1 MAAFL
6 GQGATLSW
14 NSNPVGQILSID
26 GPNMERAMI
35 DTTNLGTS
43 QTVDSVDVKFRTFAA
58 GFGDGGEVSVE
69 VQFDHDDTG
78 QGNLWDDFTAGTSR
92 TVVITFSDADTYT
105 FTAFVRSMSHSQSID
120 EVNRATIAFKI
131 TGAVDHTTAS

>member
-6 GQGATLSW
+6 GQGATISW
-14 NSNPVGQILSID
+14 NGNDIGQVLSID

-35 DTTNLGTS
+35 DTTNLGT
-43 QTVDSVDVKFRTFAA
+43 
-58 GFGDGGEVSVE
+58 GEVSVE
-69 VQFDHDDTG
+69 VQFDHDDTA
-78 QGNLWDDFTAGTSR
+78 QGAMWDDFTAGTSR
-92 TVVITFSDADTYT
+92 TVVITFSDSDTYT

-131 TGAVDHTTAS
+131 TGAVDHSTA

>member
-6 GQGATLSW
+6 GQGATISW
-14 NSNPVGQILSID
+14 NSNNIGQVLYID
-26 GPNMERAMI
+26 GPNMERAMV
-35 DTTNLGTS
+35 DPTNLSTAS
-43 QTVDSVDVKFRTFAA
+43 TVDSVSVKFRTFAA
-58 GFGDGGEVSVE
+58 GFGDAGEVSVE

-78 QGNLWDDFTAGTSR
+78 QGAIWDDFTAGTSR

-131 TGAVDHTTAS
+131 TGAVDHTTG